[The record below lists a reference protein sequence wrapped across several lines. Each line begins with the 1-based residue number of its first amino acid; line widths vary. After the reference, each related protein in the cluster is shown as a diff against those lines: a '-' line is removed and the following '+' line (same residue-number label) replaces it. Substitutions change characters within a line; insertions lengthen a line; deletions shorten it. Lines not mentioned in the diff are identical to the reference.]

1 MSTSAAGTTFTLRTP
16 SHIKSCHVTGSWD
29 KYGKRYQMNV
39 DTAAGPG
46 YWTLTLKFGASMTPA
61 RYFYYFILDGYFESH
76 NPNEQSC
83 VEPTRNLTLNIMDY
97 GMPSSPASTTSSR
110 SSRRSSP
117 TSSTSSRSPASS
129 VRSSKRSGGVYDLPS
144 PLEDQPYYH
153 SKAHPSIPT
162 GSRRTPSPRRQHR
175 ELSHLVHP
183 KPRNPMAAHK
193 LTLDTHYRTSV
204 ISNAAT
210 TSPVSSRSS
219 SSCSG
224 SSFSSG
230 GSSPV
235 TPLCQ
240 CDEFEVDTR
249 GHYCEE
255 YGEYYSDE
263 EEEYEY
269 RYARAP
275 APKDSKLDSDLAY
288 RLERGLRM

>member
-1 MSTSAAGTTFTLRTP
+1 
-16 SHIKSCHVTGSWD
+16 
-29 KYGKRYQMNV
+29 
-39 DTAAGPG
+39 
-46 YWTLTLKFGASMTPA
+46 
-61 RYFYYFILDGYFESH
+61 
-76 NPNEQSC
+76 
-83 VEPTRNLTLNIMDY
+83 MDY
-97 GMPSSPASTTSSR
+97 GIPSSPASTASSAT

-117 TSSTSSRSPASS
+117 ASSTGSPTSS

-153 SKAHPSIPT
+153 SKPHPSIPT
-162 GSRRTPSPRRQHR
+162 GTRRTPSPRRQHA

-193 LTLDTHYRTSV
+193 LTLDTNYRTSV

-240 CDEFEVDTR
+240 CDEFEIDTR

-255 YGEYYSDE
+255 YSDE
-263 EEEYEY
+263 EDYEPHY
-269 RYARAP
+269 RYAHAP
-275 APKDSKLDSDLAY
+275 APKAGKLDADLAY
-288 RLERGLRM
+288 RLERGLRI

>member
-1 MSTSAAGTTFTLRTP
+1 LLTFP
-16 SHIKSCHVTGSWD
+16 
-29 KYGKRYQMNV
+29 Q
-39 DTAAGPG
+39 
-46 YWTLTLKFGASMTPA
+46 
-61 RYFYYFILDGYFESH
+61 FILDGYFESH
-76 NPNEQSC
+76 NPNEESC
-83 VEPTRNLTLNIMDY
+83 VEPTRKLTLNIMDY
-97 GMPSSPASTTSSR
+97 GIPSSPASTASSAS

-117 TSSTSSRSPASS
+117 ISPASS

-153 SKAHPSIPT
+153 SKDHPSIPT
-162 GSRRTPSPRRQHR
+162 GTRRTPSPRRQHR

-193 LTLDTHYRTSV
+193 LTLDTNYRTSV

-240 CDEFEVDTR
+240 CDEFEIDTR

-255 YGEYYSDE
+255 YSDDEYY
-263 EEEYEY
+263 EYH
-269 RYARAP
+269 YAHAP
-275 APKDSKLDSDLAY
+275 APKAGKVDADLAY
-288 RLERGLRM
+288 RLERGLRI